1 METPSSGG
9 KIVAGVCGL
18 KSKRYKLFGD
28 TVNTA
33 SRMEST
39 CDHGKIQVSEAT
51 AKFLTQDS
59 IREKRAVYKLIEKG
73 EVKAKGKGLLTTW
86 KLQLGQDLIKS
97 VSLRSAVKV
106 EETKKVARQRSKRR
120 TVLNI
125 DRHRDD
131 MQMVKDHV
139 GDAHEKLVAADD
151 LNWIGFWGLPYSPC
165 SRNAEKKKT

>member
-1 METPSSGG
+1 
-9 KIVAGVCGL
+9 
-18 KSKRYKLFGD
+18 
-28 TVNTA
+28 
-33 SRMEST
+33 MEST

-86 KLQLGQDLIKS
+86 KLQLGQDLIKP

-106 EETKKVARQRSKRR
+106 ETKRVARQRSKRR

-151 LNWIGFWGLPYSPC
+151 LN
-165 SRNAEKKKT
+165 